1 MTDRAVLLPERFRA
15 GCAFGAGPVLT
26 GPVSPTGQIEVGIVR
41 PPYRLAKR
49 ATRPGK
55 PYELWPDAL
64 PPRLLCADTRK
75 VAVALPISVTIGQA
89 RFPDLGEKF
98 TGYGD
103 LS

>member
-15 GCAFGAGPVLT
+15 GCAFGAGPVLA

-64 PPRLLCADTRK
+64 P
-75 VAVALPISVTIGQA
+75 ISITFGQA